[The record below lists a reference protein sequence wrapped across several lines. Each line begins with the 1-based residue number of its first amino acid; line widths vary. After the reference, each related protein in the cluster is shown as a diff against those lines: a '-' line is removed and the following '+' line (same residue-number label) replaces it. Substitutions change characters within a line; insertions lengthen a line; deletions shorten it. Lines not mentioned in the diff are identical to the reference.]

1 MNIEERAETIYRE
14 AIAIDGLNISNWESP
29 AVYQSLSNGN
39 LTAINATIAVWE
51 GFEETMDH
59 VAGWKR
65 RFREIPDT
73 LSQVKSVDD
82 IFKAKEDGTVG
93 IILGFQNASPIE
105 NKLDRLELFHDLGVR
120 VIQVTYNERNLLGN
134 GCWERTDEGL
144 SNFGEDAVREM
155 NRLGILIDLSHVGDR
170 TTLETAE
177 LSDKPVSAT
186 HANARSFFD
195 HVRNKTD
202 DALKLIAENGGV
214 IGANAFPPF
223 LPKSFES
230 TLQDYVDAIDDL
242 VDRVGI
248 DPRSH
253 RHRLHPG
260 PVQLL
265 FRLALF
271 PAGHQD

>member
-1 MNIEERAETIYRE
+1 MSIEERAERIYND

-29 AVYQSLSNGN
+29 AVYRSLSNGN

-65 RFREIPDT
+65 RFREMPGT
-73 LSQVKSVDD
+73 LSQVRSVDD
-82 IFKAKEDGTVG
+82 ILRAKDEGKVG

-155 NRLGILIDLSHVGDR
+155 NRSGYTHRPLSRRGSYDAGDGRVVG
-170 TTLETAE
+170 
-177 LSDKPVSAT
+177 
-186 HANARSFFD
+186 
-195 HVRNKTD
+195 
-202 DALKLIAENGGV
+202 
-214 IGANAFPPF
+214 
-223 LPKSFES
+223 
-230 TLQDYVDAIDDL
+230 
-242 VDRVGI
+242 
-248 DPRSH
+248 
-253 RHRLHPG
+253 
-260 PVQLL
+260 
-265 FRLALF
+265 
-271 PAGHQD
+271 